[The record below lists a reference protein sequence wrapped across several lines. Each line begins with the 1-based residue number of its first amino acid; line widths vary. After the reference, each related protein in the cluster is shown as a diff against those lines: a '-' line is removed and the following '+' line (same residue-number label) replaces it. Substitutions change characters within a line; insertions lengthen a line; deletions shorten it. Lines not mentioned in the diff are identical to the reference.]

1 MKPTLYLIPTPIS
14 SGSPDLVLSS
24 EISKIVD
31 QLEYFI
37 VENIRTA
44 RRFIRQIL
52 PEKNIDELTF
62 YVLNNHTPDQELE
75 SFIMPLKDGKS
86 IGLMSEAGL
95 PAVADPGA
103 RIISIVHKHQ
113 YKVKPLSGPSSI
125 FLALNASGLNG
136 QNFAFNGYLS
146 VKQSERI
153 IEIKKIEER
162 LYKEKQT
169 QIIMETPYRNEAL
182 VQDILKTC
190 RPDTK
195 FTIAVDL
202 TGEMEFI
209 ATKSIAAWK
218 GEIPGL
224 HKVPAVFLLG
234 L

>member
-1 MKPTLYLIPTPIS
+1 MKTTLYLIPTPIS

-95 PAVADPGA
+95 PAIADPGA

-209 ATKSIAAWK
+209 ATKSITAWK
-218 GEIPGL
+218 GKIPGL

>member
-1 MKPTLYLIPTPIS
+1 MS
-14 SGSPDLVLSS
+14 SDV
-24 EISKIVD
+24 SKIVD
-31 QLEYFI
+31 QLEFFI

-52 PEKNIDELTF
+52 PVKNIDVLTF
-62 YVLNNHTPDQELE
+62 NILNNHTPDQELE
-75 SFIMPLKDGKS
+75 SLITPLKEGKS

-95 PAVADPGA
+95 PAIADPGA

-146 VKQSERI
+146 VKQTERI
-153 IEIKKIEER
+153 REIKRLEER
-162 LYKEKQT
+162 LYKENQT

-195 FTIAVDL
+195 LTIAIDL

-209 ATKSIAAWK
+209 ATKSIGAWK
-218 GEIPGL
+218 RNLPGL

>member
-1 MKPTLYLIPTPIS
+1 MQPTLYLIPTPIS

-24 EISKIVD
+24 DISKIVD
-31 QLEYFI
+31 RLEFFI

-52 PEKNIDELTF
+52 PVKNIDELTF
-62 YVLNNHTPDQELE
+62 FVLNNHTPDQLLE
-75 SFIMPLKDGKS
+75 SFITPLKEGKS

-95 PAVADPGA
+95 PAIADPGA

-113 YKVKPLSGPSSI
+113 YKVRPLSGPSSI
-125 FLALNASGLNG
+125 FLALTASGLNG
-136 QNFAFNGYLS
+136 QNFAFSGYLS
-146 VKQSERI
+146 VKQHERV
-153 IEIKKIEER
+153 IEIRKLEER
-162 LYKEKQT
+162 LYKENQT
-169 QIIMETPYRNEAL
+169 QIIMETPYRNDAL

-190 RPDTK
+190 RTDTK
-195 FTIAVDL
+195 LTIAVDL

-209 ATKSIAAWK
+209 ATKSIGEWK
-218 GEIPGL
+218 GKLPGL

>member
-1 MKPTLYLIPTPIS
+1 MDPTLYLIPTPIS

-24 EISKIVD
+24 DISKIVD

-44 RRFIRQIL
+44 RRFIRKIL
-52 PEKNIDELTF
+52 PEKSIEELTF
-62 YVLNNHTPDQELE
+62 FILNNHTRDQELE
-75 SFIMPLKDGKS
+75 SFIIPLKEGTS
-86 IGLMSEAGL
+86 VGLMSEAGL
-95 PAVADPGA
+95 PAIADPGA
-103 RIISIVHKHQ
+103 RIISIAHEHQ

-125 FLALNASGLNG
+125 FLALNGSGLNG

-146 VKQSERI
+146 VKQPERTR
-153 IEIKKIEER
+153 EIKKIEDR

-169 QIIMETPYRNEAL
+169 QIIMETPYRNEVL
-182 VQDILKTC
+182 VNDILKTC
-190 RPDTK
+190 RPETK
-195 FTIAVDL
+195 LTIAIDL

-209 ATKSIAAWK
+209 ATKSISAWK
-218 GEIPGL
+218 GKIPGL